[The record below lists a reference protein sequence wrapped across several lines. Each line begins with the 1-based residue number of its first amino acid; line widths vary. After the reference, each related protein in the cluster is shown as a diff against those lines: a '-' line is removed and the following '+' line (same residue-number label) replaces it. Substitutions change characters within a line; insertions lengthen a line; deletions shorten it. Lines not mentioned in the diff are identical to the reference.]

1 MAQRTRPEIGP
12 GDIGGLKYFTV
23 LESLL
28 GRLAGAGTQR
38 DRAGNRTLFMD
49 RYCLLVLLHFFNPV
63 VTSLRG
69 LQQASALAKVKKL
82 LGSSRHSLG
91 SLSEASRVFDAELL
105 TGVIAE
111 LAGRAVPLLDGP
123 DADALAGLTAV
134 DGSLL
139 PALPRMAWAL
149 WLDDGHRAA
158 KLHLH
163 FDVLRGVPVRAT
175 VTEGNGCERAQL
187 RRTLQAGRLYVVD
200 RGYVEYRFYRDIL
213 DAGSSFVARLQDN
226 AVFQADQAAP
236 PRPLSPEAREAGVVR
251 DVVVSKLGVGEDAL
265 KVPVRVVEVELAG
278 KTRADGSPDTLLLVT
293 DRLELDAE
301 LVALAYKH
309 RWSIELFFRWFKCVL
324 GCRHLLSECENGV
337 RLQVYLGLIAS
348 LMIVLWTNRKPTRR
362 TWEMVQFLLQGWA
375 TEEELAA
382 HVEGLKKADA

>member
-1 MAQRTRPEIGP
+1 MAQRPRAEIRPAEIQ
-12 GDIGGLKYFTV
+12 GLKYYSV

-28 GRLAGAGTQR
+28 KRLAGAGTKR

-49 RYCLLVLLHFFNPV
+49 RYCLLLLLHFFNPV

-69 LQQASALAKVKKL
+69 LQQASSLAKVQKL

-105 TGVIAE
+105 TEIIAE
-111 LAGRAVPLLDGP
+111 LAGRALPLMDGP
-123 DADALAGLTAV
+123 DADALAGLTAM

-149 WLDDGHRAA
+149 WLDDTHRAA
-158 KLHLH
+158 KLHLQ
-163 FDVLRGVPVRAT
+163 FDVLRGVPLRAT
-175 VTEGNGCERAQL
+175 VTEGNGCERTQL
-187 RRTLQAGRLYVVD
+187 RQTLLPGRLYVVD
-200 RGYVEYRFYRDIL
+200 RGYIDYALYRGII
-213 DAGSSFVARLQDN
+213 DAGSSFVARLKEN
-226 AVFQADQAAP
+226 SAFQVESE
-236 PRPLSPEAREAGVVR
+236 RPLSQAAGKAGVVR
-251 DVVVSKLGVGEDAL
+251 DAVVSKLGTDHHKDHL
-265 KVPVRVVEVELAG
+265 KTPVRIVEVATG
-278 KTRADGSPDTLLLVT
+278 KTRADGTADTLVLVT
-293 DRLELDAE
+293 DRLTLDAD

-309 RWSIELFFRWFKCVL
+309 RWSVELFFRWFKCIL

-375 TEEELAA
+375 SEEEMAA
-382 HVEGLKKADA
+382 HVAGLKKADA